1 MLQCYQCAGGYD
13 SRVAENVEHYNELRG
28 LADKLGVTDHVTFV
42 RSFTDAQKLVL
53 LDRCAGARSTGLV
66 LRSRV
71 LSGWIVGCI
80 WAS

>member
-1 MLQCYQCAGGYD
+1 MVASLCRNVPPQCAGGYD

-53 LDRCAGARSTGLV
+53 LDRCAGEATLEP
-66 LRSRV
+66 
-71 LSGWIVGCI
+71 
-80 WAS
+80 